1 MKFLNRKDIF
11 FFILSIVHFLIVF
24 KYTFPADYIGFT
36 FKQKFVYMIYKIVSF
51 ILIVGFWQFINFI
64 FTSIKEKKSEKISF
78 IKYFSIY
85 FLLNMIVLFLT
96 YPLMIIENCLCV
108 SFVDLH
114 SNNMTMHPSL
124 FQFLNIAFF
133 YHVIPS
139 MVGVSICN
147 SFCFSLIF
155 AYIITSVRKIVKSNW
170 ANLLFIPFCFPFV
183 LALNQCP
190 QRLIPCAW
198 LFIFVLSFIFFN
210 QKKVIKDNIK
220 VILFALISS
229 ILIVSRSEYVILL
242 VFLPLIIYLF
252 KVVDVKRCI
261 LYTFILL
268 LMFFSYNFIVK
279 SQDSYHYELHN
290 LSYIY
295 DDYFLNDIPDKDIEK
310 NSLILKKV
318 YKNSFD
324 ISDLPSTSDSFDM
337 SDNKEVSVVISTLTK
352 FAFKNAYH
360 FIKKNIALLNFSED
374 DIFRLYFEKE
384 QVKRNWLES
393 SEKLYINL
401 DEDNPRFDK
410 ITSFILNLN
419 VNNKASDLIKF
430 IYSPINCAYLLILV
444 FVFALIQRRFFYV
457 FNSVLFLIIF
467 LLTLIFMK
475 WIVSL
480 YFFAFI
486 LNTWY
491 LFFLYIVT
499 LFINKK
505 ERVI

>member
-1 MKFLNRKDIF
+1 MKFLNRKNIF
-11 FFILSIVHFLIVF
+11 FFVLSLIHFFIVF
-24 KYTFPADYIGFT
+24 KFTFPTDYSLLLCQ
-36 FKQKFVYMIYKIVSF
+36 QKIIFIIYKIVSF
-51 ILIVGFWQFINFI
+51 IFIVGLWQFIVFI
-64 FTSIKEKKSEKISF
+64 FNSIKERNAEKLSF
-78 IKYFSIY
+78 IKYFIIY
-85 FLLNMIVLFLT
+85 FLLNMFVLYLT
-96 YPLMIIENCLCV
+96 YPLMITENSLCL

-114 SNNMTMHPSL
+114 YGYLTMHPSL

-155 AYIITSVRKIVKSNW
+155 AYIITSVKKIVKSNW

-210 QKKVIKDNIK
+210 QKKIIKDNIK
-220 VILFALISS
+220 ILLFALVSS
-229 ILIVSRSEYVILL
+229 FLLMSRSEYIILL
-242 VFLPLIIYLF
+242 VFLPFIIYLL

-261 LYTFILL
+261 LYSFVLF

-279 SQDSYHYELHN
+279 SQDDYHYELHN

-318 YKNSFD
+318 YKNSFEV
-324 ISDLPSTSDSFDM
+324 SDLPSTSDAFDM
-337 SDNKEVSVVISTLTK
+337 SDKEEVNVVISTLTK
-352 FAFKNAYH
+352 FAFKNANH
-360 FIKKNIALLNFSED
+360 FIKKNMALLNFSEN
-374 DIFRLYFEKE
+374 DIFRLHFEKE
-384 QVKRNWLES
+384 QVKRNWLDS
-393 SEKLYINL
+393 PEKLYIDLN
-401 DEDNPRFDK
+401 EDNPRFEK

-419 VNNKASDLIKF
+419 INNKASNLIKF
-430 IYSPINCAYLLILV
+430 VYSPINCAYLLILI
-444 FVFALIQRRFFYV
+444 FVFALVQRRYFYV
-457 FNSVLFLIIF
+457 FISLLWLIIF

-480 YFFAFI
+480 YFFALI

-491 LFFLYIVT
+491 LFFLYVVT
-499 LFINKK
+499 MFQNKK
-505 ERVI
+505 ERV